1 MIFPTGGYMNKKRIL
16 GVILIFI
23 IIAFVFIQPAYMG
36 PGSKI
41 AKMLIENFWGKLI
54 FGLLG
59 LGCLSLSIYI
69 FAREKIFD

>member
-1 MIFPTGGYMNKKRIL
+1 MISPTGGYMNKKRIL
-16 GVILIFI
+16 GVILIF
-23 IIAFVFIQPAYMG
+23 
-36 PGSKI
+36 SKI